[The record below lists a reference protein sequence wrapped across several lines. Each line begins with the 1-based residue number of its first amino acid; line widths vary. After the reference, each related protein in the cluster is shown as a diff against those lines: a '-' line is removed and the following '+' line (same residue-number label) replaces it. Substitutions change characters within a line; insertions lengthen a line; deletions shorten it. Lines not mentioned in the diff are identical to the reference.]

1 MKEPS
6 LLQSIKDFANE
17 RASAIC
23 SPDKP
28 YFQSLVDIFEKK
40 LFDDHIQQIVDEE
53 NERRVRPCLLDYCA
67 TTAEIPFPFTVD
79 GENVNRIRI
88 NPEYQ
93 VSMQV
98 SKDGNRWYYLGGNDS
113 VRLFNALD
121 EAGLLSFDE

>member
-1 MKEPS
+1 MKKPS
-6 LLQSIKDFANE
+6 LLQSIRDFATE

-53 NERRVRPCLLDYCA
+53 NGSRVRPCLQDYCKQ
-67 TTAEIPFPFTVD
+67 TAEIPFPFTVN
-79 GENVNRIRI
+79 GEKVNKIRKD
-88 NPEYQ
+88 PKYQ
-93 VSMQV
+93 FSIEVSH
-98 SKDGNRWYYLGGNDS
+98 DGNTWHFLHDNDC

-121 EAGLLSFDE
+121 DAGLLSFDE

>member
-1 MKEPS
+1 MKKPS
-6 LLQSIKDFANE
+6 LLQSIRDFATE

-40 LFDDHIQQIVDEE
+40 LFDDHIQRIVDEE
-53 NERRVRPCLLDYCA
+53 NESRVRPCLQDYCKQ
-67 TTAEIPFPFTVD
+67 TAEIPFPFTVD

-93 VSMQV
+93 FSMQV
-98 SKDGNRWYYLGGNDS
+98 SKDGNRWYYLGDNDR
-113 VRLFNALD
+113 VRLFYALD